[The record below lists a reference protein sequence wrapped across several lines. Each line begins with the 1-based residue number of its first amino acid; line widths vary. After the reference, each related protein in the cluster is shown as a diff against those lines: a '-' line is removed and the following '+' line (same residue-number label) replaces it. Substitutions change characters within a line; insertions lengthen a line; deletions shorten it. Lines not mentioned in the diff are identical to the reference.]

1 MKISTAALQRLSMSA
16 LCTVLAFAPT
26 GNLDGASYRYAEN
39 LRQCRNAIRL
49 AQVTQIWLSAS
60 ATSSANTNSFTE
72 NAVKTSQAGIDLIK
86 KHEGLRLNAYSCPA
100 GKCTIGWGHTEG
112 VKPGMVITKDQ
123 AEEFLKKD
131 LERFEALVTK
141 ALDADELEVT
151 QGQFDA
157 MVALAF
163 NVQGGAQ
170 TLVKSPIWRNLKA
183 GDTTAAADCFRKFVY
198 AHDKNGNLIKLSGLI
213 KRREAERQLFLK
225 A

>member
-39 LRQCRNAIRL
+39 LRTCRNVIRL

-100 GKCTIGWGHTEG
+100 CRTTIGYGHTG
-112 VKPGMVITKDQ
+112 NVSPNAVITKEQ
-123 AEEFLKKD
+123 AEELLRKD
-131 LERFEALVTK
+131 LERFEFQITR
-141 ALDADELEVT
+141 ALDAAEIEVS
-151 QGQFDA
+151 QNQFDA
-157 MVALAF
+157 LVSFAYNVGTSRLF
-163 NVQGGAQ
+163 NSSVWA
-170 TLVKSPIWRNLKA
+170 NLEK
-183 GDTTAAADCFRKFVY
+183 GDHATAADCMLKYVY
-198 AHDKNGNLIKLSGLI
+198 AGGRELKGLEN
-213 KRREAERQLFLK
+213 RRAAERELFLK